1 MKKKKK
7 KKRKTNPSPP
17 TKKKLVRLV
26 SGVFKT
32 TPGVT
37 FNYKQVAKIL
47 DIKDPNIRK
56 EIIVVLKK
64 LVDDGYLNEHKKGSY
79 SLDSDKTVYT
89 GVIKNTN
96 KKGLYIAHSSCSE
109 VFIDKAF
116 SNFAITGDKVEYI
129 IFAKKKSGFR
139 GEIVRVF
146 ERQKASFTGVLDPV
160 SLCFLIPDDKSLY
173 FDIFIPPKNVSPAY
187 INKKLLVNIESW
199 SVGQKSPVGKIKK
212 VLGEKDSV
220 NSEMRSIIYN
230 YGFSSVF
237 SEEVLSKANKI
248 SDFISKKNSISRLD
262 YRQVVTF
269 TIDPEDA
276 KDFDDALSVKK
287 LGPDS
292 WEVGVHIADV
302 SHFVAPNSVLDEE
315 AYKRGTSVYLCDRV
329 VPMLPENISNNVCS
343 LKPNIDRFAFS
354 IIFEIN
360 STGRVLDFKI
370 CETIIHSNHRFTYKE
385 AQETIDT
392 KSGPFF
398 EELIVL
404 NRIYKKLRKKRFNTG
419 SINFESSEI
428 KFVLNNRKEPIK
440 TFKKPVLDSNHLI
453 EEFMLLANKTIAEF
467 ISLKNLEFIYR
478 IHDSPD
484 MEKITALSKII
495 KPLTLKN
502 TPSLSLGLNNLL
514 SDVNGKKEQKLIETL
529 VLRSM
534 AKAVYSTNNIG
545 HFGLGFNFY
554 SHFTSP
560 IRRYPDLITHRLL
573 KLYLKSVSFSEKFK
587 LDDVCSHCSKMEKNA
602 ISAERASSKFMQ
614 AKFLSKKIGEVF
626 SGIISGV
633 TEWGFYV
640 ELIENGCEGL
650 VRAATLKDDHYIYNE
665 KQHSLIGIN
674 TKRIFLLGSVVKIKV
689 ASVSLEKHQIN
700 FTII

>member
-7 KKRKTNPSPP
+7 KKRKINPSPP

-32 TPGVT
+32 NPEVN

-56 EIIVVLKK
+56 EIVFVLKK
-64 LVDDGYLNEHKKGSY
+64 LVDDGYLNERKKGSF
-79 SLDSDKTVYT
+79 SLDRGKTVYA
-89 GVIKNTN
+89 GFIKNTN
-96 KKGLYIAHSSCSE
+96 KKGVYISHDASSE
-109 VFIDKAF
+109 VFVDKAF
-116 SNFAITGDKVEYI
+116 SNFAVAGDKVEYI
-129 IFAKKKSGFR
+129 IFAKKKSVFK

-146 ERQKASFTGVLDPV
+146 ERHKTSFTGVIDPS

-173 FDIFIPPKNVSPAY
+173 FDVFIPPKNVSPAY

-248 SDFISKKNSISRLD
+248 SDFISKKDSISRLD
-262 YRQVVTF
+262 YREVVTF

-302 SHFVAPNSVLDEE
+302 SHFVAPNSVLDDE

-343 LKPNIDRFAFS
+343 LKPNVDRFAFS
-354 IIFEIN
+354 IIFKLN
-360 STGRVLDFKI
+360 SSGTVLDFKI

-428 KFVLNNRKEPIK
+428 KFVLNKRKEPIN
-440 TFKKPVLDSNHLI
+440 TFKKPILDSNHLI

-467 ISLKNLEFIYR
+467 ISLKGLEFIYR

-484 MEKITALSKII
+484 MEKINAISKII

-502 TPSLSLGLNNLL
+502 TGSLSLGLNNLL

-560 IRRYPDLITHRLL
+560 IRRYPDLFIHRLL
-573 KLYLKSVSFSEKFK
+573 KLYLEKSSSSEKFN

-674 TKRIFLLGSVVKIKV
+674 TKRLFLLGSVVKIKV
-689 ASVSLEKHQIN
+689 ASVSLEKNQIN

>member
-7 KKRKTNPSPP
+7 KKRKINPSPP

-32 TPGVT
+32 NPEVN

-56 EIIVVLKK
+56 EIVFVLKK
-64 LVDDGYLNEHKKGSY
+64 LVDDGYLNERKKGSF
-79 SLDSDKTVYT
+79 SLDRGKTVYA
-89 GVIKNTN
+89 GFIKNTN
-96 KKGLYIAHSSCSE
+96 KKGVYISHDASSE
-109 VFIDKAF
+109 VFVDKAF
-116 SNFAITGDKVEYI
+116 SNFAVAGDKVEYI
-129 IFAKKKSGFR
+129 IFAKKKSVFK

-146 ERQKASFTGVLDPV
+146 ERHKTSFTGVIDPS

-173 FDIFIPPKNVSPAY
+173 FDVFIPPKNVSPAY

-248 SDFISKKNSISRLD
+248 SDFISKKDSISRLD
-262 YRQVVTF
+262 YREVVTF

-302 SHFVAPNSVLDEE
+302 SHFVAPNSVLDDE

-343 LKPNIDRFAFS
+343 LKPNVDRFAFS
-354 IIFEIN
+354 IIFKIN
-360 STGRVLDFKI
+360 STGVVLDFKI

-428 KFVLNNRKEPIK
+428 KFVLNKRKEPIN
-440 TFKKPVLDSNHLI
+440 TFKKPILDSNHLI

-467 ISLKNLEFIYR
+467 ISLKGLEFIYR

-484 MEKITALSKII
+484 MEKINAISKII
-495 KPLTLKN
+495 KPLALKN
-502 TPSLSLGLNNLL
+502 TGSLSLGLNNLL

-560 IRRYPDLITHRLL
+560 IRRYPDLFIHRLL
-573 KLYLKSVSFSEKFK
+573 KLYLEKSSSSEKFN

-689 ASVSLEKHQIN
+689 ASVSLEKNQIN

>member
-7 KKRKTNPSPP
+7 KKRKINPSPP

-32 TPGVT
+32 NPEVN

-56 EIIVVLKK
+56 EIVFVLKK
-64 LVDDGYLNEHKKGSY
+64 LVDDGYLNERKKGSF
-79 SLDSDKTVYT
+79 SLDRGKTVYA
-89 GVIKNTN
+89 GFIKNTN
-96 KKGLYIAHSSCSE
+96 KKGVYISHDASSE
-109 VFIDKAF
+109 VFVDKAF
-116 SNFAITGDKVEYI
+116 SNFAVAGDKVEYI
-129 IFAKKKSGFR
+129 IFAKKKSVFK

-146 ERQKASFTGVLDPV
+146 ERHKTSFTGVIDPS

-173 FDIFIPPKNVSPAY
+173 FDVFIPPKNVSPAY

-248 SDFISKKNSISRLD
+248 SDFISKKDSISRLD
-262 YRQVVTF
+262 YREVVTF

-302 SHFVAPNSVLDEE
+302 SHFVAPNSVLDDE

-343 LKPNIDRFAFS
+343 LKPNVDRFAFS
-354 IIFEIN
+354 IIFKIN
-360 STGRVLDFKI
+360 STGVVLDFKI

-428 KFVLNNRKEPIK
+428 KFVLNKRKEPIN
-440 TFKKPVLDSNHLI
+440 TFKKPILDSNHLI

-467 ISLKNLEFIYR
+467 ISLKGLEFIYR

-484 MEKITALSKII
+484 MEKINAISKII

-502 TPSLSLGLNNLL
+502 TGSLSLGLNNLL

-560 IRRYPDLITHRLL
+560 IRRYPDLFIHRLL
-573 KLYLKSVSFSEKFK
+573 KLYLEKSSSSEKFN

-674 TKRIFLLGSVVKIKV
+674 TKRLFLLGSVVKIKV
-689 ASVSLEKHQIN
+689 ASVSLEKNQIN

>member
-7 KKRKTNPSPP
+7 KKRKINPSPP

-32 TPGVT
+32 NPEVN

-56 EIIVVLKK
+56 EIVVVLKK
-64 LVDDGYLNEHKKGSY
+64 LVDDGCLNEHKKGSF
-79 SLDSDKTVYT
+79 SLDRGKTVYA
-89 GVIKNTN
+89 GFIKNTN
-96 KKGLYIAHSSCSE
+96 KKGVYISHDASSE
-109 VFIDKAF
+109 VFVDKAF
-116 SNFAITGDKVEYI
+116 SNFAVAGDKVEYI
-129 IFAKKKSGFR
+129 IFAKKKSVFK

-146 ERQKASFTGVLDPV
+146 ERHKTSFTGVIDPS

-187 INKKLLVNIESW
+187 INKKLLVTIESW

-248 SDFISKKNSISRLD
+248 SDFISKKDSISRLD
-262 YRQVVTF
+262 YREVVTF

-302 SHFVAPNSVLDEE
+302 SHFVAPNSVLDDE

-343 LKPNIDRFAFS
+343 LKPNVDRFAFS
-354 IIFEIN
+354 IIFKLN
-360 STGRVLDFKI
+360 SSGTVLDFKI

-428 KFVLNNRKEPIK
+428 KFVLNKRKEPIK
-440 TFKKPVLDSNHLI
+440 TFKKPILDSNHLI

-467 ISLKNLEFIYR
+467 ISLKGLEFIYR

-484 MEKITALSKII
+484 MEKINAISKII

-502 TPSLSLGLNNLL
+502 TGSLSLGLNNLL

-560 IRRYPDLITHRLL
+560 IRRYPDLIIHRLL
-573 KLYLKSVSFSEKFK
+573 KLYLKKNSSSEKFN

-633 TEWGFYV
+633 SEWGFYV

-665 KQHSLIGIN
+665 KKHSLIGIN

-689 ASVSLEKHQIN
+689 ASVSLEKNQIN

>member
-1 MKKKKK
+1 MKKKNK
-7 KKRKTNPSPP
+7 KKRKINPSTP
-17 TKKKLVRLV
+17 TKKKLVRLI

-32 TPGVT
+32 NPGVN

-47 DIKDPNIRK
+47 DIKDSNIRK
-56 EIIVVLKK
+56 EIVVVLKK
-64 LVDDGYLNEHKKGSY
+64 LVDDGYLNEHKKGSF
-79 SLDSDKTVYT
+79 SLDGGKTVYA
-89 GVIKNTN
+89 GFIKNTN
-96 KKGLYIAHSSCSE
+96 KRGVYIAHGASSE

-116 SNFAITGDKVEYI
+116 SHFAIAGDKVEYI
-129 IFAKKKSGFR
+129 IIAKKKSGFK

-146 ERQKASFTGVLDPV
+146 ERHKTSFTGVLDPA

-173 FDIFIPPKNVSPAY
+173 FDVFIPPKIVSPAY

-237 SEEVLSKANKI
+237 SEEVLSKANKV
-248 SDFISKKNSISRLD
+248 SDYISKKDTISRLD
-262 YRQVVTF
+262 LREVVTF

-287 LGPDS
+287 LGYDS

-302 SHFVAPNSVLDEE
+302 SHFVAPNSVLDDV
-315 AYKRGTSVYLCDRV
+315 ASKRGTSVYLCDRV

-354 IIFEIN
+354 IIFKIN
-360 STGRVLDFKI
+360 SAGRVLDFKI

-385 AQETIDT
+385 AQETIDK

-404 NRIYKKLRKKRFNTG
+404 NRIYKKLRKNRFNSG

-428 KFVLNNRKEPIK
+428 KFVLNKRKEPIK
-440 TFKKPVLDSNHLI
+440 TFKKTILDSNHLI

-467 ISLKNLEFIYR
+467 ISLKNLDFIYR
-478 IHDSPD
+478 VHGSPD

-502 TPSLSLGLNNLL
+502 TNSLSLGLNNLL
-514 SDVNGKKEQKLIETL
+514 SDVNGKKEQKLVETL

-573 KLYLKSVSFSEKFK
+573 KLYLKKNSSSEKFK

-650 VRAATLKDDHYIYNE
+650 VRAATLKEDHYIYNE

>member
-7 KKRKTNPSPP
+7 KKRKINPSPP

-32 TPGVT
+32 NPEVN

-56 EIIVVLKK
+56 EIVFVLKK
-64 LVDDGYLNEHKKGSY
+64 LVDDGYLNERKKGSF
-79 SLDSDKTVYT
+79 SLDRGKTVYA
-89 GVIKNTN
+89 GFIKNTN
-96 KKGLYIAHSSCSE
+96 KKGVYISHDASSE
-109 VFIDKAF
+109 VFVDKAF
-116 SNFAITGDKVEYI
+116 SNFAVAGDKVEYI
-129 IFAKKKSGFR
+129 IFAKKKSVFK

-146 ERQKASFTGVLDPV
+146 ERHKTSFTGVIDPS

-173 FDIFIPPKNVSPAY
+173 FDVFIPPKNVSPAY

-248 SDFISKKNSISRLD
+248 SDFISKKDSISRLD
-262 YRQVVTF
+262 YREVVTF

-302 SHFVAPNSVLDEE
+302 SHFVAPNSVLDDE

-343 LKPNIDRFAFS
+343 LKPNVDRFAFS
-354 IIFEIN
+354 IIFKLN
-360 STGRVLDFKI
+360 SSGTVLDFKI

-428 KFVLNNRKEPIK
+428 KFVLNKRKEPIN
-440 TFKKPVLDSNHLI
+440 TFKKPILDSNHLI

-467 ISLKNLEFIYR
+467 ISLKGLEFIYR

-484 MEKITALSKII
+484 MEKINAISKII
-495 KPLTLKN
+495 KPLALKN
-502 TPSLSLGLNNLL
+502 TGSLSLGLNNLL

-560 IRRYPDLITHRLL
+560 IRRYPDLFIHRLL
-573 KLYLKSVSFSEKFK
+573 KLYLEKSSSSEKFN

-689 ASVSLEKHQIN
+689 ASVSLEKNQIN

>member
-7 KKRKTNPSPP
+7 KKRKINPSPP

-32 TPGVT
+32 NPEVN

-56 EIIVVLKK
+56 EIVVVLKK
-64 LVDDGYLNEHKKGSY
+64 LVDDGCLNEHKKGSF
-79 SLDSDKTVYT
+79 SLDRGKTVYA
-89 GVIKNTN
+89 GFIKNTN
-96 KKGLYIAHSSCSE
+96 KKGLYIAHGSCSE

-139 GEIVRVF
+139 GEIVRVL

-248 SDFISKKNSISRLD
+248 SDFISKKNSTSRLD

-315 AYKRGTSVYLCDRV
+315 AYKRGASVYLCDRV

-354 IIFEIN
+354 IIFKLN
-360 STGRVLDFKI
+360 SSGRVLDFKI

-428 KFVLNNRKEPIK
+428 KFVLNKRKEPIK
-440 TFKKPVLDSNHLI
+440 TFKKPILDSNHLI

-467 ISLKNLEFIYR
+467 ISLKGLEFIYR

-484 MEKITALSKII
+484 MEKINAISKII

-502 TPSLSLGLNNLL
+502 TGSLSLGLNNLL

-573 KLYLKSVSFSEKFK
+573 KLYLKKNSSSEKFK

-633 TEWGFYV
+633 TEWGLYV